1 MKILMLLSLLTTSS
15 FLFAQKSE
23 KKIYV
28 DDVEIN
34 SLPIRYIRLIE
45 RERNYEVSV
54 RVDYGQ
60 KLRVA
65 DDQKIKDAEGNSLT
79 MKNLVEALN
88 FFQNNGGWKVVSIAS
103 AGRQGSGTYTE
114 VQYYVME
121 KPSN

>member
-1 MKILMLLSLLTTSS
+1 MRTLLLLLLLTISNIS
-15 FLFAQKSE
+15 FAQKSD

-60 KLRVA
+60 KFRAL
-65 DDQKIKDAEGNSLT
+65 DDQKVKDADGNLLS

-88 FFQNNGGWKVVSIAS
+88 FFQNNGGWKVVSISS

-121 KPSN
+121 KNNN